1 MCNLCAHVNNCK
13 RKLER
18 LGKEQI
24 NFSFNEFYS
33 MLCNTSLPLI
43 LYSEVPQ
50 CQGRIREQFS
60 LAVFRFSFSEHFQKL
75 ILLKVFGTFYLG
87 FFWETMPFL
96 REHLFSFLM
105 SKTGPLTMI
114 NV

>member
-33 MLCNTSLPLI
+33 MLMQ
-43 LYSEVPQ
+43 Y
-50 CQGRIREQFS
+50 
-60 LAVFRFSFSEHFQKL
+60 KL
-75 ILLKVFGTFYLG
+75 TFDTL
-87 FFWETMPFL
+87 
-96 REHLFSFLM
+96 
-105 SKTGPLTMI
+105 
-114 NV
+114 